1 MKKKIKISDF
11 NGKEKEFEINVRN
24 EQHFQIQLKNPSR
37 IFKNKK
43 KYSRKIKHKGGSLD
57 V

>member
-11 NGKEKEFEINVRN
+11 SGKEKEFEINVRN
-24 EQHFQIQLKNPSR
+24 EQHFQIQLKNPAR